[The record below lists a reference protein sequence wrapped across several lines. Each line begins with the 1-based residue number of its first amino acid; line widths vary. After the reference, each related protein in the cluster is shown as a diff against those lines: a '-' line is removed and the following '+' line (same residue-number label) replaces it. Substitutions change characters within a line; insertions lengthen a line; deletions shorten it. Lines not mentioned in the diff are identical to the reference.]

1 LICDRTLELIRPI
14 EGFFSKGANAQV
26 KIEFKESIFAMAK
39 KQIISSEVS
48 SAAGAAASPVRA
60 EKTSKPIAK
69 RATSTKHSATKTT
82 AIAATPIC
90 EEAGAVMAPMTNGGI
105 VEIEREEVAKLAYL
119 YWEARGGQGG
129 SPENDWIRAEE
140 ELKNRKHATASA

>member
-1 LICDRTLELIRPI
+1 MRKLRLNL
-14 EGFFSKGANAQV
+14 
-26 KIEFKESIFAMAK
+26 KESIFAMAK
-39 KQIISSEVS
+39 KQIVTSEIN

-82 AIAATPIC
+82 AIAAAPVC
-90 EEAGAVMAPMTNGGI
+90 EEAGAVMAPLTNGGI
-105 VEIEREEVAKLAYL
+105 VEVVEVDREEVAKLAYL

>member
-1 LICDRTLELIRPI
+1 
-14 EGFFSKGANAQV
+14 
-26 KIEFKESIFAMAK
+26 MAK
-39 KQIISSEVS
+39 KEIVTSEIN

-60 EKTSKPIAK
+60 DKTSKPIAK

-82 AIAATPIC
+82 AIAATPVC
-90 EEAGAVMAPMTNGGI
+90 EEAETAMAPMVNGGI
-105 VEIEREEVAKLAYL
+105 VEIDREEVAKLAYL